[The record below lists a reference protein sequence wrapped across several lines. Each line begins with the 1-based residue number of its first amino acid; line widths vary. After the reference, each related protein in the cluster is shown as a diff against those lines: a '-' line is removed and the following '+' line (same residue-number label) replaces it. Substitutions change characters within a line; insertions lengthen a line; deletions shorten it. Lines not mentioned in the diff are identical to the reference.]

1 MKNWKKYTL
10 AVAIITVAG
19 FAYVKNSQ
27 RNIPSDLRD
36 AVADATESK
45 DFDTAIPALEK
56 VKVDVSAPKA
66 KAVNT
71 VPFDLACSVVHSF
84 GKEMISE
91 QKIRITEKNTKVTV
105 VPAIDWNPDNNA
117 VYGNLEYQIDARSA
131 RSWDAGEY
139 NLLVHFNK
147 SGITYEGDSPYLMV
161 AFNARASA
169 LTPMRFS
176 KGCLSGGLSFVAL
189 AKQESRSPV
198 SKTDFK
204 SPKSPSVPL

>member
-66 KAVNT
+66 NVVNT
-71 VPFDLACSVVHSF
+71 VPFKMYCHLKYNFNEPGGMGKDCVHHDIIVTEENTEYRKYGALYGEMLEHIAYFYYKIVPSDSGYYTINVIF
-84 GKEMISE
+84 DKKGKI
-91 QKIRITEKNTKVTV
+91 
-105 VPAIDWNPDNNA
+105 PDTFVNK
-117 VYGNLEYQIDARSA
+117 YEHY
-131 RSWDAGEY
+131 Y
-139 NLLVHFNK
+139 PLLRATFNVNHLPFE
-147 SGITYEGDSPYLMV
+147 SG
-161 AFNARASA
+161 
-169 LTPMRFS
+169 
-176 KGCLSGGLSFVAL
+176 
-189 AKQESRSPV
+189 
-198 SKTDFK
+198 
-204 SPKSPSVPL
+204 